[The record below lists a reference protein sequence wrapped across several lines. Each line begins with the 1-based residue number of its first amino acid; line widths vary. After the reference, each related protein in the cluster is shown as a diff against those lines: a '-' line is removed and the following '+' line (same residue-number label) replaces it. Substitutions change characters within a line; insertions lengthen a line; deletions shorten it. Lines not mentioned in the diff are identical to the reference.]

1 MEEVKAVLTPDDLAR
16 RYDTSTANLAS
27 LRHFGKGPKWFKLGR
42 RVYYRLEDVLEYER
56 TATEEATA

>member
-1 MEEVKAVLTPDDLAR
+1 MGYTDILTPGQLAE
-16 RYDTSTANLAS
+16 RYDTSAANLAS